1 MDDYKRFLA
10 VPVAAVAII
19 FLAAMSVQTPVL
31 DPMGLRAADFAP
43 TCPAEGMQ
51 YLVGQP
57 IGEVDLNSM
66 PRPFEV
72 HETGATPLETSEGGF
87 QTNVE
92 FNADGRVTNVYCG

>member
-1 MDDYKRFLA
+1 MSNLKRVLA
-10 VPVAAVAII
+10 IPAAVTGVV
-19 FLAAMSVQTPVL
+19 FLAAMSMQTPTL
-31 DPMGLRAADFAP
+31 DPMGLQSPEFAN

-72 HETGATPLETSEGGF
+72 HETGATPRETSEGGF

-92 FNADGRVTNVYCG
+92 FSADGRITGVYCG